1 MLTPMDLGAMLKGK
15 GKGGKK
21 GAKGDQKGHKGG
33 KPSTK
38 DGKGREPPKTDPN
51 ADKEKGLLKG

>member
-1 MLTPMDLGAMLKGK
+1 MDLGAMLKGK